1 MHSTPTRRRLAATTL
16 GVGVALL
23 AVGLLTSPAQAAGDP
38 IFGAGY
44 DSYLHDPHR
53 GTAANSGGFVGTCP
67 SDATVAALTAWH
79 LVLNGSSHD
88 FVTLDVALTIDGSN
102 VTLTGLVPVAKPTD
116 AAGWAA
122 FDPATEFI
130 ADPNTKHAYVYAG
143 DGDDVLRDAA
153 AQLNP
158 DSPADKFV
166 LSHICP
172 SPVTTTTT
180 EEETTTTEEETTTT
194 TEEETT
200 TTTEEET
207 TTTAEEETT
216 TTAQVLG
223 NVVTPAGG
231 VAAAQLPRTGDN
243 DQALALIGAGL
254 LLIGGGAM
262 LVRRDLLGHS

>member
-1 MHSTPTRRRLAATTL
+1 
-16 GVGVALL
+16 
-23 AVGLLTSPAQAAGDP
+23 
-38 IFGAGY
+38 
-44 DSYLHDPHR
+44 
-53 GTAANSGGFVGTCP
+53 
-67 SDATVAALTAWH
+67 
-79 LVLNGSSHD
+79 VLNGSSHD

-200 TTTEEET
+200 TTTEEGT
-207 TTTAEEETT
+207 TTTEGETT

-223 NVVTPAGG
+223 NVVTPPAG